1 MSHGWNIKS
10 SRSKPIRSLSHSGS
24 AQTVPSRNLPIA
36 TPMIA
41 FLWMIYTSFLFEQ
54 ALSVHPVMWQDST
67 AYAAVASSSP
77 LSTSFWAG
85 ARPPFVPLVM
95 RMVGSGNGFIIL
107 QTAVAAVAWGLLV
120 VSVGL
125 HVRKGTCRV
134 IAAVLVL
141 GIASSNPVTLWNC
154 SVLSESFAI
163 SALALMVSAL
173 LWTAKGITTTRIFIT
188 SGAALCFAATR
199 DSDIATVAFI
209 AVGCYVLSFTLRRVN
224 LRQAAQW
231 ELLSVILLS
240 VVLATGAGVIISG
253 RVAANVADVYS
264 VRIFPFPNR
273 VNWFAA
279 HGMPQATAIDEL
291 AGASPASSSD
301 TSKTLFIL
309 GTTKF
314 VRLDRWFV
322 SRGGSTYLLYL
333 LTHPGYDFTAPLAR
347 PELSYNY
354 AHGNL
359 YFYQAQGWTNFPA
372 SELFWPPLPELIVLA
387 VITAAV
393 TIWRRSWRNLPWRVT
408 VMITVIGVLTM
419 FVAWH
424 GDGQETTRHTLEGFV
439 EVRLGL
445 WLALAL
451 GTLGRSN
458 TYSSH
463 TLGHCLVINPE
474 I

>member
-10 SRSKPIRSLSHSGS
+10 SRSKPIRTLSHSGS

-173 LWTAKGITTTRIFIT
+173 LWTAKGITTTRIFI
-188 SGAALCFAATR
+188 S
-199 DSDIATVAFI
+199 
-209 AVGCYVLSFTLRRVN
+209 LS
-224 LRQAAQW
+224 
-231 ELLSVILLS
+231 
-240 VVLATGAGVIISG
+240 
-253 RVAANVADVYS
+253 
-264 VRIFPFPNR
+264 
-273 VNWFAA
+273 
-279 HGMPQATAIDEL
+279 
-291 AGASPASSSD
+291 
-301 TSKTLFIL
+301 
-309 GTTKF
+309 
-314 VRLDRWFV
+314 
-322 SRGGSTYLLYL
+322 
-333 LTHPGYDFTAPLAR
+333 
-347 PELSYNY
+347 
-354 AHGNL
+354 
-359 YFYQAQGWTNFPA
+359 
-372 SELFWPPLPELIVLA
+372 
-387 VITAAV
+387 
-393 TIWRRSWRNLPWRVT
+393 
-408 VMITVIGVLTM
+408 
-419 FVAWH
+419 
-424 GDGQETTRHTLEGFV
+424 
-439 EVRLGL
+439 
-445 WLALAL
+445 
-451 GTLGRSN
+451 
-458 TYSSH
+458 
-463 TLGHCLVINPE
+463 
-474 I
+474 